1 MSCYKL
7 QQVLCLTQRF
17 AKQQFFPSF
26 LYCLIFVFLLL
37 PTQPPLN
44 LTVVFKKLCRF
55 QVLLIVFIKHE
66 FKFENRLGV
75 LALFF
80 LINNKRFLLMIFCPQ
95 LYHRLN
101 NCILKHATAQT
112 SFQLCEYMPS
122 QSKHWKFRKHVS
134 KKEREKSIRWQKNVI
149 VYH

>member
-7 QQVLCLTQRF
+7 QQVLCLTQKRL
-17 AKQQFFPSF
+17 AKQQFFLCQVPLLSHFCF
-26 LYCLIFVFLLL
+26 LATP

-75 LALFF
+75 LALFLF
-80 LINNKRFLLMIFCPQ
+80 DK
-95 LYHRLN
+95 
-101 NCILKHATAQT
+101 
-112 SFQLCEYMPS
+112 
-122 QSKHWKFRKHVS
+122 
-134 KKEREKSIRWQKNVI
+134 
-149 VYH
+149 